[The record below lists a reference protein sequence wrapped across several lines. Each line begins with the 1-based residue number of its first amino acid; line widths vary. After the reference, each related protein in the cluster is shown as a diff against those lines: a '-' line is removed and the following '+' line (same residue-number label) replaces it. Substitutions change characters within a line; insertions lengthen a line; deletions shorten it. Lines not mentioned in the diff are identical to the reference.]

1 MNGLINLLIV
11 LVVALLCCKER
22 FLFAYGKEAFSL
34 SHKDR
39 INYCFMMRLAGEIS
53 DVGAQKCSSPSDS
66 LFEDAGV
73 GVLKFCRVIERPED
87 VVARLVL
94 FEQGGAVFGAEDF
107 P

>member
-1 MNGLINLLIV
+1 MTW
-11 LVVALLCCKER
+11 ALKNAHLPLK
-22 FLFAYGKEAFSL
+22 
-34 SHKDR
+34 
-39 INYCFMMRLAGEIS
+39 
-53 DVGAQKCSSPSDS
+53 KCSSSPNS
-66 LFEDAGV
+66 LFEDTGV

>member
-1 MNGLINLLIV
+1 
-11 LVVALLCCKER
+11 
-22 FLFAYGKEAFSL
+22 
-34 SHKDR
+34 
-39 INYCFMMRLAGEIS
+39 MMRLAGEIN
-53 DVGAQKCSSPSDS
+53 DVGAQKCSSPSQKWSSSSDS

-73 GVLKFCRVIERPED
+73 GVFKFCWMVECPED